1 MNYRN
6 GKWHELGKK
15 NKKKKLQ
22 LVQQQQLLLVVVL
35 TKMEA
40 RSSASS
46 PEWSIHPVRSGVCAI
61 DQVLRT
67 SLAQIRGDIAEAGQ
81 AFLLCDVDHARWVEG
96 DFAEASR

>member
-1 MNYRN
+1 MGNVMILEKR
-6 GKWHELGKK
+6 K
-15 NKKKKLQ
+15 KKKKLQ
-22 LVQQQQLLLVVVL
+22 LVQQQLLVVVL

>member
-1 MNYRN
+1 MSLEKRT
-6 GKWHELGKK
+6 
-15 NKKKKLQ
+15 KKKLQ
-22 LVQQQQLLLVVVL
+22 LVQQQQQQLLLVVL

-40 RSSASS
+40 RSSASI
-46 PEWSIHPVRSGVCAI
+46 PEWSIHPVRSGVCTI

-67 SLAQIRGDIAEAGQ
+67 SRAQISGDIAEAGQ